1 MQSNQ
6 RVLLAVLLSFLVLWG
21 YTLLVPPPKKPTAA
35 ADAASAGKPVAPV
48 AAEDATAG
56 TVAAGSAPGAAPTVP
71 SNSAT
76 PAPPVPAAAA
86 IVSDATERDVV
97 VDTKLVRA
105 VFSNRGGVLT
115 SWTLKKYT
123 DQTGK
128 SVDLVPASLPP
139 GESRPFSLRMSD
151 PARTALVNAALFQ
164 ASTRGTVDAT
174 AAPVTLTFDYE
185 DQSGFRAKKT
195 FTIAPESYVITFGVD
210 MKDGANTLNPVVEW
224 GPGLG
229 DSTFLANQNSRFATY
244 NQHSQAIVYAD
255 GSAKRLP
262 SAKVLQQ
269 PTWQGAYPFAGID
282 DHYFLASFVH
292 PGAARFTYRP
302 VLVPVAG
309 NPAAQRELMSVD
321 VLFAT
326 PPADQQVFFGPKD
339 FDLLAAVDD
348 SAHQPRTLVN
358 SIYYGFFQVLA
369 VPLLHALKSINGFV
383 GNFGWSIILL
393 TIFINI
399 AIFPLRHKSVVSM
412 RKMQQ
417 LQPQVKAIQDR
428 YAGLAMTDP
437 KRQKLNEELMA
448 LYKEKGVNPAS
459 GCVPM
464 LLTMP
469 ILFAFYSM
477 LSVSIELRGQPF
489 ALWIHDLSQH
499 DPYYITPV
507 LMGFSML
514 WQQRMTPVADPQQAK
529 IMMITPIMFL
539 FFFLWAPS
547 GLVLYWLV
555 SNLLGI
561 GQQLLTNRLIGGA
574 AVSAPRPPAERR
586 LKQAGAGQTDSARGT
601 R

>member
-21 YTLLVPPPKKPTAA
+21 YTLLVPPPKKPITA
-35 ADAASAGKPVAPV
+35 ADAASVGKPVAPA
-48 AAEDATAG
+48 AAEGATAG
-56 TVAAGSAPGAAPTVP
+56 AVAAGAAPSAP

-76 PAPPVPAAAA
+76 AAPTPAAAA
-86 IVSDATERDVV
+86 TVGDTEEHDVV
-97 VDTKLVRA
+97 VDTKLVHA

-123 DQTGK
+123 DQTGH
-128 SVDLVPASLPP
+128 SVDLVPSSLPP
-139 GESRPFSLRMSD
+139 GESRPFSLRVTD

-164 ASTRGTVDAT
+164 ASTRGPVDAT
-174 AAPVTLTFDYE
+174 GTPVTLTFSYE

-195 FTIAPESYVITFGVD
+195 FTMAPESYVITFSADVVD
-210 MKDGANTLNPVVEW
+210 GQNTLNPVVEW

-255 GSAKRLP
+255 GSVKRLP
-262 SAKVLQQ
+262 TLKVQQQ
-269 PTWQGAYPFAGID
+269 PTWQGDYPFAGID
-282 DHYFLASFVH
+282 DHYFIASFVR
-292 PGAARFTYRP
+292 PGVARLTYRP
-302 VLVPVAG
+302 TLVAV
-309 NPAAQRELMSVD
+309 PATGAQPATQRELISFD
-321 VLFAT
+321 ALFAA
-326 PPADQQVFFGPKD
+326 PPSNVRVFVGPKD
-339 FDLLAAVDD
+339 FDILKSVDGD
-348 SAHQPRTLVN
+348 LVR
-358 SIYYGFFQVLA
+358 SIYYGIFSPIA
-369 VPLLHALKSINGFV
+369 VPLLHALKWINGFA

-393 TIFINI
+393 TILINV

-507 LMGFSML
+507 LMGLSML

-574 AVSAPRPPAERR
+574 PAAAPRPPAERR
-586 LKQAGAGQTDSARGT
+586 LKQAGAGQTDNARGT

>member
-21 YTLLVPPPKKPTAA
+21 YTLLVPPPKKPAAVPASQSTSTPSNGEAAPAASSAA
-35 ADAASAGKPVAPV
+35 ATESSHG
-48 AAEDATAG
+48 G
-56 TVAAGSAPGAAPTVP
+56 TS
-71 SNSAT
+71 
-76 PAPPVPAAAA
+76 VPAVPTAPAT
-86 IVSDATERDVV
+86 VSDTTEHDVV
-97 VDTKLVRA
+97 VDTKLVHA

-115 SWTLKKYT
+115 GWTLKKYT
-123 DQTGK
+123 DPTGH
-128 SVDLVPASLPP
+128 SLDLVPASLPA
-139 GESRPFSLRMSD
+139 GEARPFSLRLSD
-151 PARTALVNAALFQ
+151 PARTALVNTALFEP
-164 ASTRGTVDAT
+164 STRGPVDAT
-174 AAPVTLTFDYE
+174 NGPVTLTFSYE
-185 DQSGFRAKKT
+185 DQSGFRVKKT
-195 FTIAPESYVITFGVD
+195 FTVAPESYVITFGVD
-210 MKDGANTLNPVVEW
+210 VKDGANTVNPVVEW

-229 DSTFLANQNSRFATY
+229 DSTFLANQNSRFQTY
-244 NQHSQAIVYAD
+244 NQHSQAIIYAE
-255 GSAKRLP
+255 GSVKRLP
-262 SAKVLQQ
+262 SAKVQQQ
-269 PTWQGAYPFAGID
+269 PTWQGDYPFAGID
-282 DHYFLASFVH
+282 DHYFIASLVR
-292 PGAARFTYRP
+292 PGVVRLTYRP
-302 VLVPVAG
+302 TLISVPATG
-309 NPAAQRELMSVD
+309 AQPADQRELVAFD
-321 VLFAT
+321 ALFAT
-326 PPADQQVFFGPKD
+326 PPANVRVFVGPKD
-339 FDLLAAVDD
+339 FDILKSVDGD
-348 SAHQPRTLVN
+348 LVR
-358 SIYYGFFQVLA
+358 SIYYGIFSPIA
-369 VPLLHALKSINGFV
+369 VPLLHALKWIDGFV

-393 TIFINI
+393 TILINV

-507 LMGFSML
+507 LMGLSML

-574 AVSAPRPPAERR
+574 PAAAPRPPAERR
-586 LKQAGAGQTDSARGT
+586 LKQAGAGQTDSARGS